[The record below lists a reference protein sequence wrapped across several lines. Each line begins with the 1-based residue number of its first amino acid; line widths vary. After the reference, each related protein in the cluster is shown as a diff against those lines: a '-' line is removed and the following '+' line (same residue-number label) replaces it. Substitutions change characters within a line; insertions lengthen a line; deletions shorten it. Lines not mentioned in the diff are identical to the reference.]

1 MPNRLSDR
9 ISEDMSDRISEDISD
24 RMPEDLSIKQF
35 INIMVGMTRNKII

>member
-1 MPNRLSDR
+1 MPNRISDR
-9 ISEDMSDRISEDISD
+9 ISEDTSDRISEDISD